1 MEEIKKHITSSD
13 MLDISAKNNKE
24 FSNNYVNDTLIL
36 TNIKKEENKD
46 INNSDLDKIKDELI
60 ELKSAIYDNKDL
72 LKQILSKIK

>member
-1 MEEIKKHITSSD
+1 

-46 INNSDLDKIKDELI
+46 INNSDLDKIKNELL
-60 ELKSAIYDNKDL
+60 ELKSAINDNKDL
-72 LKQILSKIK
+72 LVQILSKIK

>member
-13 MLDISAKNNKE
+13 MLDIFAKNHKE
-24 FSNNYVNDTLIL
+24 LSNNDVNDTLIL